1 VSGTEHDAD
10 LRGRFGLEGKTTIV
24 TGASSGIGARIAT
37 AFAAAGATVYA
48 VARRADRL
56 ATLAAQHPG
65 VEPWPADLADDDEC
79 AQVVSGVVERAG
91 RVDVLVNN
99 AGIANIERAED
110 ETTATFRRLVE
121 TNLVATFVL
130 AREAGKAMIAQGDGG
145 AIVNISS
152 TAGLVGVGRGLP
164 QASYAASKAGGI
176 NLTRELA
183 TQWAR
188 HGIRVNAIAPGW
200 VETEMTAEWLA
211 TDRGQETVK
220 RLTPLGRAAHVD
232 EIASAALFLASDA
245 SSYMTGAV
253 VAVDGGWTAV

>member
-1 VSGTEHDAD
+1 MSGTDHDAD
-10 LRGRFGLEGKTTIV
+10 LRGRFGLDGKTAIV

-65 VEPWPADLADDDEC
+65 VEPWPADLSDDDEC
-79 AQVVSGVVERAG
+79 GQVVSGVVERAG
-91 RVDVLVNN
+91 RVDILVNN

-110 ETTATFRRLVE
+110 ETTETFRRLVE

-164 QASYAASKAGGI
+164 QAAYAASKAGGI

-188 HGIRVNAIAPGW
+188 HGIRVERDRAGMGRHRDDHGVARHRSGAGDR
-200 VETEMTAEWLA
+200 ETAHTA
-211 TDRGQETVK
+211 RP
-220 RLTPLGRAAHVD
+220 RRARRR
-232 EIASAALFLASDA
+232 IASAALFLASDA
-245 SSYMTGAV
+245 SSFITGAV
-253 VAVDGGWTAV
+253 LAVDGGWTAV